1 VVLIIHSLL
10 AYVALAI
17 LIAPWVAS
25 YYYIDKKRSLSYLKL
40 LLAKPKDWDVAK
52 AVEEL
57 QKLLKKRD

>member
-1 VVLIIHSLL
+1 
-10 AYVALAI
+10 VALAI